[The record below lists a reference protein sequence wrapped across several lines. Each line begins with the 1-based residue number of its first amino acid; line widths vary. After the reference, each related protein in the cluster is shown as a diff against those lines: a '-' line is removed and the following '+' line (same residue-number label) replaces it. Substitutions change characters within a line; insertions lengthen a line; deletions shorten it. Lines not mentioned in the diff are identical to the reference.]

1 LRLEATVGDDLARV
15 AIRKGPGVRQGTAC
29 AFESATLLWALLIY
43 FALKKAMGDCRRA
56 EREDGLDLLG

>member
-1 LRLEATVGDDLARV
+1 MVQSTPADVE
-15 AIRKGPGVRQGTAC
+15 
-29 AFESATLLWALLIY
+29 LIY